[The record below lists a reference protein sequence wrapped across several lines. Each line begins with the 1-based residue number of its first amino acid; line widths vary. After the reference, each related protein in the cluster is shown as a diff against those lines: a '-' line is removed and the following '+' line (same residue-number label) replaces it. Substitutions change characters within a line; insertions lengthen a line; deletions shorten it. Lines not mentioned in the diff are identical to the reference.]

1 MSLLE
6 VEGLSV
12 RYGAAHAVD
21 GVSLRVDAGEVVT
34 IIGSNGAGKTSTLRA
49 ITGMLLPSMHVD
61 GAISFHGHTI
71 HRQRAHRLASPRLL
85 LATGSAS
92 CVGRG

>member
-34 IIGSNGAGKTSTLRA
+34 IIGSNGAGTTTPPRA
-49 ITGMLLPSMHVD
+49 ITGM
-61 GAISFHGHTI
+61 
-71 HRQRAHRLASPRLL
+71 
-85 LATGSAS
+85 
-92 CVGRG
+92 